1 VVNRASSSVSF
12 LRVGERRRALEDDC
26 AEADGTYPKQRPA
39 MLEVAASLSD
49 VDNVGSER
57 EASRPRQDGM
67 EVDEENAKSPMAKK
81 QKLSE

>member
-1 VVNRASSSVSF
+1 
-12 LRVGERRRALEDDC
+12 
-26 AEADGTYPKQRPA
+26 